1 MFNFDKIYQRYLDY
15 IGFLHSFSIVF
26 KTLGNL
32 SSSIVTY
39 GSMLL
44 SCYYVFIMIGME
56 VFGDYIKTEN
66 SNNNG
71 TIDCSNPKLI
81 NTPFAQLD
89 YL

>member
-1 MFNFDKIYQRYLDY
+1 MFFI
-15 IGFLHSFSIVF
+15 F
-26 KTLGNL
+26 KANL

-44 SCYYVFIMIGME
+44 SCYYIFIMIGME

-71 TIDCSNPKLI
+71 TIDCSNPKLV
-81 NTPFAQLD
+81 NSAFAL
-89 YL
+89 YAF